1 MTDYPTK
8 GEDQKIVLSNS
19 NHPQFDREF
28 AERLK
33 EEDPEIWKA
42 GGNIR
47 GNEAFT
53 LWGRARSGDE
63 ANAVTSWIKEREA
76 WAARHLKD
84 GGQFPGD
91 DPTLSNVA
99 GVVAAI
105 KWGVVL
111 QIGESTMKSTIQKLR
126 AKMNERNLDTTT
138 TTEARHLIAVEE
150 TADGYVLTFAKH
162 QDEDQDE
169 DQDGGNGGGGNGD
182 TGMGDG
188 TSVSPTGGSD
198 APAIADTGLGTI
210 QPAKAPKIPGITKDE
225 DQDQEIRDEVTGPV
239 RAALE
244 NKVEEH
250 NESEP
255 KHRTDLRTLSA
266 VFRRGV
272 GAYKTNPSSVRP
284 SVNSPEAWAHARV
297 NSFLYALKNGKFRS
311 GKHDTDLLPES
322 HPLHT
327 EGEEQKHEI
336 MNQIERRYLTPDTK
350 TIEIRYHEDDEEH
363 RVEGYAAVF
372 NSPTTIQGR
381 TGAFQ
386 EQIARSAFEGRLE
399 DPVVALFNHD
409 QLRPLSKVGAGL
421 ELSVDD
427 YGLRYSFPIPNTTT
441 GRDLVELMERGIVRE
456 ASFAFTIAPGGE
468 SWTRGEGDDMETRTI
483 SKVGRLIDVS
493 VVTLGA
499 YSDASAALR
508 QFEAA
513 GADDL
518 PLEVLTHQEQR
529 ENTAEGP
536 ETANRDHIQKQR
548 DRIRRAQ
555 ISKTLQK

>member
-1 MTDYPTK
+1 MTDFPTK
-8 GEDQKIVLSNS
+8 GDDQKIVLSNS
-19 NHPQFDREF
+19 NFPQFDRAF

-33 EEDPEIWKA
+33 EEDPQIWKA

-47 GNEAFT
+47 GNEAFA
-53 LWGRARSGDE
+53 LWGRARSGDS

-84 GGQFPGD
+84 GSQFPGD
-91 DPTLSNVA
+91 EPNLSNIA

-105 KWGVVL
+105 KWGVTL
-111 QIGESTMKSTIQKLR
+111 QIGESAMKSAIRTLR
-126 AKMNERNLDTTT
+126 AKMKERKLDTTT
-138 TTEARHLIAVEE
+138 TTEARHLIGISE
-150 TADGYVLTFAKH
+150 TDHGYLLHFSKNIPETGPPTSDDVPNDLDFGPTTPPA
-162 QDEDQDE
+162 E
-169 DQDGGNGGGGNGD
+169 GGGGG
-182 TGMGDG
+182 GG
-188 TSVSPTGGSD
+188 TPGTPQDAEPVQQPPKD
-198 APAIADTGLGTI
+198 APKTPSKSI
-210 QPAKAPKIPGITKDE
+210 DE
-225 DQDQEIRDEVTGPV
+225 DQEIRNEITGPV
-239 RAALE
+239 RKALE
-244 NKVEEH
+244 AKVEEH
-250 NESEP
+250 NEEGP
-255 KHRTDLRTLSA
+255 KYRTDLRTLSA

-284 SVNSPEAWAHARV
+284 SVSSPEQWAHARV
-297 NSFLYALKNGKFRS
+297 NSFLHCLRTGNFKG
-311 GKHDTDLLPES
+311 GKHDTDLLPED

-327 EGEEQKHEI
+327 EGEEQKHET

-350 TIEIRYHEDDEEH
+350 TIEIRYHDEDDEH

-372 NSPTTIQGR
+372 ESPTTIQGR
-381 TGAFQ
+381 TGAFR
-386 EQIARSAFEGRLE
+386 EKIARSAFEGRLE

-427 YGLRYSFPIPNTTT
+427 YGLRYSFPIPDTTT
-441 GRDLVELMERGIVRE
+441 GRDLVELMKRGVVRE

-468 SWTRGEGDDMETRTI
+468 SWTRSEGDEMETRTI

-508 QFEAA
+508 SFEAA
-513 GADDL
+513 GGDDL
-518 PLEVLTHQEQR
+518 PQDVLTHQERQ
-529 ENTAEGP
+529 ESPAEGP

>member
-19 NHPQFDREF
+19 NFPQFDREF

-33 EEDPEIWKA
+33 EENPEIWKA

-162 QDEDQDE
+162 QEEDEVDE
-169 DQDGGNGGGGNGD
+169 GEGD

-188 TSVSPTGGSD
+188 TSVEPTSGSD
-198 APAIADTGLGTI
+198 VPNDLSGSLA
-210 QPAKAPKIPGITKDE
+210 QPTKTPKSITTKDDSE
-225 DQDQEIRDEVTGPV
+225 DPEIREITGPV
-239 RAALE
+239 RVALE

-255 KHRTDLRTLSA
+255 KHRTDLRTLSE

-284 SVNSPEAWAHARV
+284 SVNSPEQWAHARV
-297 NSFLYALKNGKFRS
+297 NSFLYALKNEKFRS

-327 EGEEQKHEI
+327 EGEEQKHET

-381 TGAFQ
+381 TGAFR
-386 EQIARSAFEGRLE
+386 EQIARSAFEGRLD

-409 QLRPLSKVGAGL
+409 HPALSKVGAGL

-468 SWTRGEGDDMETRTI
+468 SWTRNEGDEMETRTI

-555 ISKTLQK
+555 IFKTLHK

>member
-1 MTDYPTK
+1 LTDYPTK

-19 NHPQFDREF
+19 NFSQFDRDF

-47 GNEAFT
+47 GNEAFA

-99 GVVAAI
+99 GIVAAI
-105 KWGVVL
+105 KWGVIL

-150 TADGYVLTFAKH
+150 TAEGYVLTFAKA
-162 QDEDQDE
+162 QNEDQDD
-169 DQDGGNGGGGNGD
+169 DQDDGGSGGGGGD
-182 TGMGDG
+182 TGLGDG
-188 TSVSPTGGSD
+188 TSVEPTGGSD
-198 APAIADTGLGTI
+198 SPTIGDTGNMTI
-210 QPAKAPKIPGITKDE
+210 QPVKNPKDPGLTKDE
-225 DQDQEIRDEVTGPV
+225 DQDHEIRDEV
-239 RAALE
+239 
-244 NKVEEH
+244 EEH
-250 NESEP
+250 
-255 KHRTDLRTLSA
+255 
-266 VFRRGV
+266 
-272 GAYKTNPSSVRP
+272 
-284 SVNSPEAWAHARV
+284 
-297 NSFLYALKNGKFRS
+297 
-311 GKHDTDLLPES
+311 
-322 HPLHT
+322 
-327 EGEEQKHEI
+327 KHET

-381 TGAFQ
+381 TGAFR
-386 EQIARSAFEGRLE
+386 EQIARSAFEGRLD

-427 YGLRYSFPIPNTTT
+427 YGLRYSFPIPDTTT
-441 GRDLVELMERGIVRE
+441 GRDLVELMKRGVVRE

-468 SWTRGEGDDMETRTI
+468 SWTRSEGDEMETRTI

-536 ETANRDHIQKQR
+536 KTANRDHIQKQR

-555 ISKTLQK
+555 IFKTLQK